1 MFTCTEL
8 LAVGPIP
15 AHGTCMLTAG
25 AIVPGRAGAGS
36 MHRVTQA
43 TILALAFLAASIA
56 IEATRTSFAAVAA
69 NPAGITQA
77 SRGGAGTMQAA
88 VGRATVQR
96 VTGWASPEVPSTVA
110 LPLHAVPVAAAVC
123 RLTGRLVDT
132 HNG

>member
-1 MFTCTEL
+1 MQQ
-8 LAVGPIP
+8 G
-15 AHGTCMLTAG
+15 LT
-25 AIVPGRAGAGS
+25 
-36 MHRVTQA
+36 
-43 TILALAFLAASIA
+43 
-56 IEATRTSFAAVAA
+56 
-69 NPAGITQA
+69 
-77 SRGGAGTMQAA
+77 GGAGTMQAA